1 MYIHTGTLLSVRVF
15 NNELITEQIAVPLD
29 ASTARQHTQP
39 LTGTLAQLSFECASC
54 EGPTR
59 LHLQFESGDA
69 YAVLSDR
76 VLSVIKIDEQPGHH
90 QAIVTQVQVVCTCM
104 SLCSMQYIY

>member
-1 MYIHTGTLLSVRVF
+1 M
-15 NNELITEQIAVPLD
+15 PLD

-76 VLSVIKIDEQPGHH
+76 VLSVLKIDEQAGHQ
-90 QAIVTQVQVVCTCM
+90 QAIVTQVQVVCTCLCVAYTCTRSC
-104 SLCSMQYIY
+104 SLSDCQLAEFHSLL